1 MMAVKRQ
8 SINKSQLQHRY
19 YNTDMRLRKEK
30 DKEVIIK
37 MNNSALSH
45 NPKTDSVDISIE
57 TDMAFLDTKAVAEH
71 LGCSLPTARQIM
83 YRPDF
88 PLIKVGKN
96 LRVERSALREWAQK
110 RRV

>member
-1 MMAVKRQ
+1 M
-8 SINKSQLQHRY
+8 
-19 YNTDMRLRKEK
+19 D
-30 DKEVIIK
+30 
-37 MNNSALSH
+37 NSALSH
-45 NPKTDSVDISIE
+45 KSNSDSTTISIE
-57 TDMAFLDTKAVAEH
+57 TDMIFLDTKEVANQ

-96 LRVERSALREWAQK
+96 LKVERTALWERAQK